1 MNNISP
7 IYDEYNKRKNSTII
21 QQLKDKV
28 EKLYQKVV
36 DVWTRYSNLLTS
48 KQNEKMVIMG
58 DWFSKIFQ
66 KQKVKKKDRYLSGIE
81 SMLDFKKV
89 DEK

>member
-1 MNNISP
+1 
-7 IYDEYNKRKNSTII
+7 
-21 QQLKDKV
+21 
-28 EKLYQKVV
+28 
-36 DVWTRYSNLLTS
+36 
-48 KQNEKMVIMG
+48 MVMMG

-81 SMLDFKKV
+81 NMLDFKKV